1 MNMKVNALTTFNSS
15 NINNNNKQYA
25 SKPVFKQDQF
35 AGIAQRAIVDQF
47 IESANSQKNSKNQLV
62 NRLNY
67 LKEVLFSGE
76 TTRRAKELQDIIDS
90 YDSQT
95 GILFKI

>member
-1 MNMKVNALTTFNSS
+1 MKVNAINTFSSS
-15 NINNNNKQYA
+15 NINNRKQYVTR
-25 SKPVFKQDQF
+25 PVFKQDQF
-35 AGIAQRAIVDQF
+35 AGVTQRAIVDQF
-47 IESANSQKNSKNQLV
+47 IESANTQKSNKSQFV
-62 NRLNY
+62 NGLNY

-76 TTRRAKELQDIIDS
+76 TSMRAKELQDIIDS

>member
-1 MNMKVNALTTFNSS
+1 MKVNALTTFNSS

>member
-15 NINNNNKQYA
+15 NINNNKQYA

>member
-1 MNMKVNALTTFNSS
+1 MKVNALTTFNSS
-15 NINNNNKQYA
+15 NINNNKQYA